1 MKILQVCFRV
11 PYPPHDGGAI
21 AMYNMAKGF
30 YEHGCDLT
38 ILSFNTVKHYIEEE
52 HLPENFKKFG
62 ELVTHPLDATV
73 KPVEAFLNLFTK
85 KSYNISRFDNE
96 GFHEKMKNLLLKNE
110 YDIIH
115 FEGLFTSMYV
125 DTAREFA
132 PKSKLVLRQHN
143 VEHLIWERLMHES
156 RFGKK
161 QYLKVLV
168 KRLKKYELLAL
179 KKFDAIIPITEVDAQ
194 FFKKCGIKKMFVSPT
209 GVNIETFKA
218 DSTEIQANSIFHLGA
233 LNWMPNQKAI
243 KWFVEEIWGNVQKEI
258 PEAKFYI
265 AGRDIPDWIFDYN
278 NQGKNIEVVGE
289 VTSAVDFMNSKSIMV
304 VPLKSGSGMR
314 IKIVEGM
321 ALGKPIVSTS
331 IGAEG
336 IEYTHQKN
344 ILIADSKQDFVKE
357 LVTLL
362 QNQQKQEEIGKE
374 AIQLVQEKYSNY
386 SRIGDLLAYYQKIKQ
401 K

>member
-1 MKILQVCFRV
+1 MKILQICFRV

-38 ILSFNTVKHYIEEE
+38 ILSFNTVKHYIDEE
-52 HLPENFKKFG
+52 HLPEDFKKFG

-73 KPVEAFLNLFTK
+73 KPVDAFFNLFTK
-85 KSYNISRFDNE
+85 KSYNITRFDNK
-96 GFHEKMKNLLLKNE
+96 GFHQKLKDLLQQNE
-110 YDIIH
+110 YDVIH

-125 DTAREFA
+125 DTARQYA

-143 VEHLIWERLMHES
+143 VEHLIWERLVHDS
-156 RFGKK
+156 GFAKK
-161 QYLKVLV
+161 QYLKLLV
-168 KRLKKYELLAL
+168 KRLKTYELLAI
-179 KKFDAIIPITEVDAQ
+179 KKFDAIVPITDVDAQ
-194 FFKKCGIKKMFVSPT
+194 IFKKYGIKKMFVSPT
-209 GVNIETFKA
+209 GVNTDTFLA
-218 DSTEIQANSIFHLGA
+218 DLSVTESQSVFHLGA
-233 LNWMPNQKAI
+233 LNWLPNQKAI
-243 KWFVEEIWGNVQKEI
+243 KWFVEEIWKDVLTKVPN
-258 PEAKFYI
+258 AKFYI
-265 AGRDIPDWIFDYN
+265 AGRDIPDWIFQYHQKN
-278 NQGKNIEVVGE
+278 NIEVIGE
-289 VTSAVDFMNSKSIMV
+289 VPSAIDFMNSKSIMV

-336 IEYTHQKN
+336 IEYTHDKN
-344 ILIADSKQDFVKE
+344 ILIADSKQSFVKE

-362 QNQQKQEEIGKE
+362 QNQEKQAQIGQE
-374 AIQLVQEKYSNY
+374 AIQLVHKRYSNY
-386 SRIGDLLAYYQKIKQ
+386 SRIGELLAYYQKITQ

>member
-1 MKILQVCFRV
+1 MKILQICFRV

-38 ILSFNTVKHYIEEE
+38 MLSFNTVKHYVDEDK
-52 HLPENFKKFG
+52 LPESFTKFG
-62 ELVTHPLDATV
+62 KLVTHPLDATV
-73 KPVEAFLNLFTK
+73 RPIPAFLNLFSN
-85 KSYNISRFDNE
+85 KSYNITRFDVE
-96 GFHEKMKNLLLKNE
+96 GFHEKLQNLLEKNE

-125 DTAREFA
+125 DTARKYA

-143 VEHLIWERLMHES
+143 VEYLIWERLMHES
-156 RFGKK
+156 KIGKK
-161 QYLKVLV
+161 QYLQILV
-168 KRLKKYELLAL
+168 KRLKEYELAVLP
-179 KKFDAIIPITEVDAQ
+179 KFDAIVPITDVDAEV
-194 FFKKCGIKKMFVSPT
+194 FKKLGIKEMFVSPT
-209 GVNIETFKA
+209 GVNTDTFKS
-218 DSTEIQANSIFHLGA
+218 DFSTIESNSVFHLGA

-243 KWFVEEIWGNVQKEI
+243 KWFVEEIWDKVQEKM
-258 PEAKFYI
+258 PNSKFYI
-265 AGRDIPDWIFDYN
+265 AGRDIPEWVYQYD
-278 NQGKNIEVVGE
+278 GKSNVHVVGE
-289 VTSAVDFMNSKSIMV
+289 VPSAGDFMNSKSIMV

-344 ILIADSKQDFVKE
+344 ILIADSQQDFVKE

-362 QNQQKQEEIGKE
+362 QEQEKQKEIGQQ
-374 AIQLVQEKYSNY
+374 AIQLVHRRYSNY
-386 SRIGDLLAYYQKIKQ
+386 SRIGELLEYYKKISK
-401 K
+401 